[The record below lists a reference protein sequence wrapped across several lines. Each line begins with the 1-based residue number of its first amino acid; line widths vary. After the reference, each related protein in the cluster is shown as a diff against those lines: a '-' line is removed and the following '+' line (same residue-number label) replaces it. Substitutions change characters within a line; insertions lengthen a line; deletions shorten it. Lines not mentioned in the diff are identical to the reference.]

1 MGDLFE
7 AIWKELGCTYM
18 SDISFSPYRER
29 AIALAKSIP
38 LSRYDD
44 AQITELCRY
53 LGITRE
59 ALENR
64 TNQEQDE
71 A

>member
-29 AIALAKSIP
+29 AIALAKGIP
-38 LSRYDD
+38 LS
-44 AQITELCRY
+44 RY